1 MQFDWVIKKQY
12 SYSTSKIGFLGQPC
26 TCDRPNGKF

>member
-12 SYSTSKIGFLGQPC
+12 S
-26 TCDRPNGKF
+26 